1 MDSNQNKQ
9 NIQTIRDILGTIIPT
24 LKKEGANNGTD
35 DFSYTQQRAMINQI
49 FAMTSGTNYSVPS
62 IMLRLTVIDSLY
74 STNAQYSYFSI
85 EEMAKKIRALGDEI
99 LAAHYFY
106 TLVNRQDGKLARDE
120 NELFSSTY
128 GIRKNCDN
136 GSKQISL
143 MSKYAYYVLIQNP
156 EKYPLGF
163 PIYDSL
169 AIEMYPLVCKKIGIK
184 PLSKLSISDSIEKY
198 VEALDELRNTIFNTE
213 NGNLFDKFQQYD
225 LLDAYLWRM
234 GKVNNGNYSL
244 LLTRKDYEQFIKN
257 LEISHTENE
266 VDYEKKLYEKFTNR
280 RWKGKNLIDMEE
292 KKDKEG
298 KNSKIKYSYDF
309 NTIVQYQCATLETD
323 IILKD
328 LSECD
333 CIKHLIEHWV
343 AFYLPKK

>member
-24 LKKEGANNGTD
+24 LKKEGANNGND

-49 FAMTSGTNYSVPS
+49 FATTSGTNYSVPS

-85 EEMAKKIRALGDEI
+85 EEMAKKIHALGDET
-99 LAAHYFY
+99 LVAQYFY

-120 NELFSSTY
+120 KKLFSSTY

-143 MSKYAYYVLIQNP
+143 MSKYAYYVLIKDP

-169 AIEMYPLVCKKIGIK
+169 AIEMYPLVCDNIDLKHK
-184 PLSKLSISDSIEKY
+184 SKLSISDSIETY
-198 VEALDELRNTIFNTE
+198 IEALDEVRNKIFSE
-213 NGNLFDKFQQYD
+213 ERGKLFDKFQQYD

-234 GKVNNGNYSL
+234 GKVNNGNFSL
-244 LLTRKDYEQFIKN
+244 LFTRAEYEQFIQN
-257 LEISHTENE
+257 LGICHKTDE
-266 VDYEKKLYEKFTNR
+266 VEYEKKLHEKFINS

>member
-1 MDSNQNKQ
+1 M
-9 NIQTIRDILGTIIPT
+9 IIPT
-24 LKKEGANNGTD
+24 LKKESDNNDTD

-49 FAMTSGTNYSVPS
+49 FGMTSGTNYNVPS

-85 EEMAKKIRALGDEI
+85 EKMANKIRDLGDEAQ
-99 LAAHYFY
+99 AAQYFY
-106 TLVNRQDGKLARDE
+106 TLVEEGKLAKDE
-120 NELFSSTY
+120 KKLFSSTY
-128 GIRKNCDN
+128 GIRKNCDE

-143 MSKYAYYVLIQNP
+143 MSKYAYYVLIK
-156 EKYPLGF
+156 ELDKYPLGF

-184 PLSKLSISDSIEKY
+184 PQSKLSISDSIEKY

-244 LLTRKDYEQFIKN
+244 LFTRTEYEQFIQN
-257 LEISHTENE
+257 LGIRHTPKE
-266 VDYEKKLYEKFTNR
+266 VGYEKKLYEMFLNS
-280 RWKGKNLIDMEE
+280 RWKGKSLIDKEE
-292 KKDKEG
+292 KKDKDG
-298 KNSKIKYSYDF
+298 KNSIIKYSYDF
-309 NTIVQYQCATLETD
+309 NTIVQHQCAKLPTD
-323 IILKD
+323 TILNR
-328 LSECD
+328 LSECE
-333 CIKHLIEHWV
+333 CIKQLIEHWRG
-343 AFYLPKK
+343 FYLEPPTPEKDTEDIKALKI